1 MDEIAP
7 RKGRGRYRLVI
18 SAPELGIVL
27 DILENRLKETLEKWF
42 DERGVAWCA
51 HVEVWCADM
60 WEPYHNAAQAK
71 LPHARPV
78 ADRFHVMKNLLDA
91 ITKARR
97 VIQKQADA
105 ATKAEL
111 KGCRWLL
118 VKNRDNLTDEE
129 REKLDHMLAA
139 SAELKTCY
147 ELKEGFR
154 DWFEDAPDRETAA
167 EGLDTCITKAE
178 ATGLR
183 ALRTFVK
190 TLHNWR
196 DKILNDFDG
205 RYSNGFAEGVNL
217 KIKRL
222 NRRGYGYANFTH
234 FRLHVLVAF
243 DPVSR

>member
-1 MDEIAP
+1 MDAIAP

-27 DILENRLKETLEKWF
+27 DILENRRKETLEKWF
-42 DERGVAWCA
+42 DERGAAWCA
-51 HVEVWCADM
+51 HVEVWCADL
-60 WEPYHNAAQAK
+60 WEPYHNAAQDK
-71 LPHARPV
+71 LPYARPV
-78 ADRFHVMKNLLDA
+78 ADRFHVVKNLLDA

-97 VIQKQADA
+97 VIQRQADE
-105 ATKAEL
+105 ATKTIL

-129 REKLDHMLAA
+129 REKLEPMLAA

-147 ELKEGFR
+147 ELKEEFR
-154 DWFEDAPDRETAA
+154 DWFEDSPDRDTAA
-167 EGLDTCITKAE
+167 EDLDTWIAKAE

-196 DKILNDFDG
+196 DKILNYFDG
-205 RYSNGFAEGVNL
+205 RHSNGFAEGVNL
-217 KIKRL
+217 KIKMI
-222 NRRGYGYANFTH
+222 NRRGFGYANFAH

-243 DPVSR
+243 HSVSR